1 MSILVVVADASRAR
15 FFTAANK
22 TAALIEMRDLVNT
35 ASRLSDQDLVT
46 DGQGSVVDSTGHGH
60 HTMGHEDDAHKHQLS
75 QFARQLADDIDK
87 ERGKA
92 SLRRV
97 YIIAPPTFL
106 GLVRSHLSKATSEI
120 VEETINKDLVSHSI
134 DDIRAHLSKLL

>member
-97 YIIAPPTFL
+97 YT
-106 GLVRSHLSKATSEI
+106 
-120 VEETINKDLVSHSI
+120 VS
-134 DDIRAHLSKLL
+134 